1 MWPVLL
7 SPMKAFLVPGLA
19 ARSSRP
25 LQIALV
31 GALSALVLSAC
42 GSDSTGLGSVKVSSG
57 KVPTVTVEKGFS
69 TTATDTRVVA
79 EGSGEKVESDDVLK
93 LNYVAVNGRTGKQF
107 DNSFKNGTPI
117 SVTLKEGSILDGF
130 VKGLTGQKIG
140 SRVLVSIPPKDGF
153 PDGQDQLGVK
163 KTDTLVFLFDIVA
176 KVPSEAS
183 GTAKKLPASV
193 PQLVLKD
200 GKPSAFKKTSTS
212 PKTVKKASANVV
224 IQGTGATVKSGQTL
238 NVQYVGQV
246 YPGGTTFDSSWDRG
260 QSASFSLDSVIACW
274 KDELPGQ
281 KVGSRVVLECP
292 SATAYGKQGSGDKI
306 KAGDDLIFAIDIL
319 DAS

>member
-1 MWPVLL
+1 MLL

-31 GALSALVLSAC
+31 GVVSALVLSAC
-42 GSDSTGLGSVKVSSG
+42 GSDSSGLGSVKVSSG
-57 KVPTVTVEKGFS
+57 KTPTVTVAKDYT
-69 TTATDTRVVA
+69 TTATETKVVA
-79 EGSGEKVESDDVLK
+79 EGSGEKLETDDVVK

-107 DNSFKNGTPI
+107 DNSFKTGSPI
-117 SVTLKEGSILDGF
+117 SITLKEGSILDGF

-140 SRVLVSIPPKDGF
+140 SRVLVAIPPKDGF
-153 PDGQDQLGVK
+153 PDGQEQLGVK

-183 GTAKKLPASV
+183 GQAKKLPADV
-193 PQLVLKD
+193 PELVLKD
-200 GKPSAFKKTSTS
+200 GKPSAFKKTSSS
-212 PKTVKKASANVV
+212 PKMVKKASSHVV
-224 IQGTGATVKSGQTL
+224 IQGTGPAVKAGQTL
-238 NVQYVGQV
+238 NVQYLGQV
-246 YPGGTTFDSSWDRG
+246 YPGGSTFDSSWDRG
-260 QSASFSLDSVIACW
+260 QSASLSLDSVIECW
-274 KDELPGQ
+274 KTQLPGQ

-292 SATAYGKQGSGDKI
+292 SATAYGKQGSGEKI
-306 KAGDDLIFAIDIL
+306 KGGDDLLFAIDIL